1 MAIAPAEVGS
11 TAFRA
16 VIILFDEHLW
26 EGLVPFGVNSRDRG
40 LLYVD
45 DVPALATLLNVPE
58 NFFCSD
64 PRAFTD
70 TDGALTTP

>member
-1 MAIAPAEVGS
+1 LATAPAEVGN

-16 VIILFDEHLW
+16 VIILFDEHLR

-45 DVPALATLLNVPE
+45 DVPALAPSSTCPKT
-58 NFFCSD
+58 SSAAIHG
-64 PRAFTD
+64 PSAPT
-70 TDGALTTP
+70 GALTTP